1 MAKGYI
7 NEIETKK
14 RAVIIGALQTMVA
27 TLLDIFQMYGILA
40 IKIFQQQMKL
50 CYFITNLSSPN
61 TVP

>member
-27 TLLDIFQMYGILA
+27 TLLDIFQMYGVLA
-40 IKIFQQQMKL
+40 IKIFQQ
-50 CYFITNLSSPN
+50 
-61 TVP
+61 